1 VGPAEYWHWREWA
14 ACRGMDSELFFA
26 PDGER
31 GIAKR
36 TRERAAKAVCAA
48 CPVREPCLAHALA
61 SEERHG
67 VWGGLSEK
75 GRAALLVGAGTPG
88 PGESRRLALHR
99 LAG

>member
-1 VGPAEYWHWREWA
+1 MSPAEYWRWREWA
-14 ACRGMDSELFFA
+14 ACKGMGSELFFS

-31 GIAKR
+31 GVAKR
-36 TRERAAKAVCAA
+36 TRERAAKAVCDA
-48 CPVREPCLAHALA
+48 CPVRKPCLAHALA

-75 GRAALLVGAGTPG
+75 ERAALLVGA
-88 PGESRRLALHR
+88 HR